1 MKPMLLGLAGLALA
15 AMLAG
20 CAPLEPRQAE
30 HGGPGYRRDDAALT
44 TPSPIGG
51 TVDSGGVLGGGH
63 NGHR

>member
-1 MKPMLLGLAGLALA
+1 VLIGLAGLALA

-30 HGGPGYRRDDAALT
+30 HGGSGYRRGDAALT

-51 TVDSGGVLGGGH
+51 TVDSGGVLAGGH
-63 NGHR
+63 K